1 MLPGSFKLG
10 TVTRVT
16 DPCFSRDISNH
27 LLRTK
32 PGVWWGAILA
42 QNWSVWELLAWHVTA
57 GSLHEAQSARRRA
70 LFPVDVDEGM
80 AGIFADASYPEGQTG
95 VSTFY
100 GRAVDATCGPLSAGI
115 IKEGV
120 VSASGCGD
128 GTYDCFFETEDGKA
142 DGKVTAIRIVFL
154 PLPKEEY

>member
-1 MLPGSFKLG
+1 
-10 TVTRVT
+10 
-16 DPCFSRDISNH
+16 
-27 LLRTK
+27 
-32 PGVWWGAILA
+32 
-42 QNWSVWELLAWHVTA
+42 
-57 GSLHEAQSARRRA
+57 
-70 LFPVDVDEGM
+70 M